1 MWLSH
6 WKDLWRADR
15 NPDTKVRNVDV
26 QVLYKVNQQWE
37 PMSFELLG
45 YSQGYSLGY
54 NLAKMPMF
62 KLREQQATFKPIPF
76 LITWVEFHTL
86 EASAQS

>member
-1 MWLSH
+1 
-6 WKDLWRADR
+6 
-15 NPDTKVRNVDV
+15 
-26 QVLYKVNQQWE
+26 
-37 PMSFELLG
+37 MSFELLG